1 MQLCEET
8 VRPFESTQGRA
19 RSATVI
25 GPDGGLAD
33 AMATALMV
41 TGDDG
46 ANLFGQEELAQY
58 SAWCINRHEGSAW
71 GVGDQVQ

>member
-1 MQLCEET
+1 
-8 VRPFESTQGRA
+8 
-19 RSATVI
+19 
-25 GPDGGLAD
+25 
-33 AMATALMV
+33 MATALMV